1 MSVDVSPTEN
11 PPNAALVAEP
21 TDSSNLFTAFQ
32 KEGKAS
38 KGRWAV
44 ALVAA
49 LIPVTLAVGFWGL
62 AREQENTFRVVTPH
76 GFKSMHG
83 GMTSDQVVALLGRP
97 MTREQDATGA
107 DCYRHGT
114 PSMEKEFFLVYSVCY
129 QDGKLKDVKQQKFS
143 AWSVDPETGSFE
155 APSGGEAP
163 SSPAQ
168 APAAPGTTQG

>member
-11 PPNAALVAEP
+11 PSSASLAVPP
-21 TDSSNLFTAFQ
+21 TDASNLFTAYD
-32 KEGKAS
+32 KEGRAQ
-38 KGRWAV
+38 KGRWAA

-49 LIPVTLAVGFWGL
+49 IIPVTLAVGFWVL
-62 AREQENTFRVVTPH
+62 AREEAVTFRVVTPH
-76 GFKSMHG
+76 GFKSITG

-129 QDGKLKDVKQQKFS
+129 QDGKLRDVKQQKYS
-143 AWSVDPETGSFE
+143 AWNVDPATGSFQPPATDTPPAQE
-155 APSGGEAP
+155 AVPSGTAG
-163 SSPAQ
+163 
-168 APAAPGTTQG
+168 